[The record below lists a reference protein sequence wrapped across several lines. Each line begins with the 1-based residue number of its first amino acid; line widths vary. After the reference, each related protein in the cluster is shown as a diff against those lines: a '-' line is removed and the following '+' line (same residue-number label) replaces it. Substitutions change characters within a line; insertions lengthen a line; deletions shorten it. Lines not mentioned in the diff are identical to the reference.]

1 MTQRPDRRSVLSW
14 LSATVIAAGL
24 KTGLPVPRAH
34 ASSVLR
40 ILVVGDSLAN
50 QIGWGLTQILAGD
63 AQFEVVN
70 RGRASTG
77 LVRDDFYDWP
87 AHLAQLLSAQR
98 FDAVV
103 VSVGM
108 NDRQNIALPGGILPR
123 FSDPWRAAYAERV
136 DRMMAQIEVAGVPG
150 FWMGMP
156 IARSASFSSGMAV
169 INEVFE
175 SVAARRRGIV
185 YVPMWDL
192 TADANGAYTP
202 YGRTPDGQSGVI
214 RTEDGM
220 HLTGF
225 GSRLIAAYLVREM
238 DTVLEVATSP

>member
-1 MTQRPDRRSVLSW
+1 MTQHPDRRLVLAW
-14 LSATVIAAGL
+14 LSVTAMAGGFVGSRAHTARAAGM
-24 KTGLPVPRAH
+24 
-34 ASSVLR
+34 LR

-50 QIGWGLTQILAGD
+50 QIGWGLTQVLSGD
-63 AQFEVVN
+63 ARFDVVN

-87 AHLAQLLSAQR
+87 AHLAQLLAAQR

-108 NDRQNIALPGGILPR
+108 NDRQNIALPGTILPR
-123 FSDPWRAAYAERV
+123 FSDAWRAAYAERV
-136 DRMMAQIEVAGVPG
+136 DRMMALIDEAGVPG

-156 IARSASFSSGMAV
+156 IARSAAFSRGMSV

-175 SVAARRRGIV
+175 SVAARRANIA
-185 YVPMWDL
+185 YVPMWDM

-214 RTEDGM
+214 RTQDGM

-225 GSRLIAAYLVREM
+225 GSRLVAAYLIREM